1 MTADIVS
8 ALALVARRAAH
19 QSASPSPSPSACAAC
34 GGDGGDGDDVLAE
47 RADGMVVRHGD
58 AVAKAH
64 AETTDP
70 ADHRARLAVAS
81 HPLLSGILLPPL
93 PTAAGALLGRPVTS
107 WPYGAPVDPADPDA
121 APWEET
127 GTLLA
132 RLHSVPLDALSRTPL
147 PAMRGP
153 AKVARAL
160 ARLRAVSPPAPGR
173 PTTPTT
179 TVEPAPAPG
188 TGTVK
193 PPISAPAPGP
203 APHPIHRAAATLPPW
218 ARGEA
223 PPPPSPRALCHG
235 DLHLGQLVRYP
246 VSSGAWVLIDID
258 DLGAGDPSWDLARP
272 AAWYAAGLLP
282 PSAWERFLGA
292 YRAAGG
298 PAVPAGGDPWPQL
311 DVAARA
317 LTVQT
322 AALALVKCAAE
333 HREPDDVERL
343 MIDACA
349 RIAAIPAELGAGPP
363 S

>member
-1 MTADIVS
+1 MTADVVS
-8 ALALVARRAAH
+8 ALVLVARRAAH
-19 QSASPSPSPSACAAC
+19 LSASPSSCPAC
-34 GGDGGDGDDVLAE
+34 GGDGDAVLAE
-47 RADGMVVRHGD
+47 RADGVVVRHGD

-64 AETTDP
+64 ADSTDP

-93 PTAAGALLGRPVTS
+93 PTAAGEVFGRPVTS

-160 ARLRAVSPPAPGR
+160 ARLRAVSPLVPHPLPGR
-173 PTTPTT
+173 PAPPA
-179 TVEPAPAPG
+179 EPATAPRAVRPSAGGQGDAPG
-188 TGTVK
+188 H
-193 PPISAPAPGP
+193 PAAAEPV
-203 APHPIHRAAATLPPW
+203 HRAAATLPPW

-246 VSSGAWVLIDID
+246 VSGSGGDWLLIDID
-258 DLGAGDPSWDLARP
+258 DLGPGDPAWDLARP

-282 PSAWERFLGA
+282 PAAWERFLGA

-298 PAVPAGGDPWPQL
+298 PAVPAHGDPWPRL

-333 HREPDDVERL
+333 HREPDDVERSML
-343 MIDACA
+343 DACA

>member
-1 MTADIVS
+1 MTADVVS

-19 QSASPSPSPSACAAC
+19 LSVPPSSCPAC
-34 GGDGGDGDDVLAE
+34 GGDGDGAGDVVLAE
-47 RADGMVVRHGD
+47 RADGVVVRHGD

-64 AETTDP
+64 ADTTDP

-81 HPLLSGILLPPL
+81 HPLLAGILLPPL
-93 PTAAGALLGRPVTS
+93 PTAAGEPLGRPVTS
-107 WPYGAPVDPADPDA
+107 WPYGTPVDPADPDA

-127 GTLLA
+127 GALLA

-160 ARLRAVSPPAPGR
+160 ARLRAASPRPARPLPAHPLPGR
-173 PTTPTT
+173 PAP
-179 TVEPAPAPG
+179 PAELAP
-188 TGTVK
+188 V
-193 PPISAPAPGP
+193 
-203 APHPIHRAAATLPPW
+203 HRAAATLPPW

-223 PPPPSPRALCHG
+223 PPPPAPRALCHG
-235 DLHLGQLVRYP
+235 DLHLGQLVRHP
-246 VSSGAWVLIDID
+246 VSGGAWSLIDID
-258 DLGAGDPSWDLARP
+258 DLGAGDPAWDLARP

-292 YRAAGG
+292 YRAARG
-298 PAVPAGGDPWPQL
+298 PAVPAHGDPWPRL

-322 AALALVKCAAE
+322 TALALAKRAAE

-349 RIAAIPAELGAGPP
+349 RIAAIPAELG
-363 S
+363 